1 MIDALGTL
9 GGVFEIIFWS
19 IMLVYG
25 SIRKNMLIFSIMN
38 RLARTGHEQ
47 YDGPSAKDEQNYIS
61 KTQYRNGNRTRL
73 SRVTNMQNEN

>member
-19 IMLVYG
+19 IMLFYG

-47 YDGPSAKDEQNYIS
+47 YDGPSAKDEQNNIS